1 MKKLLLL
8 SGLLLCLTY
17 LTAQTN
23 QTMKSNDYSQ
33 LWEQVTSF
41 EEQSLPKSASEQV
54 DKIMAKAIAE
64 KNNPQVIK
72 AIIYKGKY
80 DLAIDGQNDT
90 LIFRNLN
97 EMLQKSTDVVEKSVL
112 HSMLGELYLQY
123 YQKSSWEIGQRTALG
138 DFVPADM
145 KEWTKNIFYDK
156 IVENLNASLQAQREL
171 EQAQTKSYAEVVELG
186 NDSRRF
192 FPSMFAFLALR
203 AIDFYPQIASN
214 EDLSKILARKQIS
227 QESLFSPSEEFT
239 QLSFN
244 PQPKEYILWALETY
258 RKLLVSLQTRKM
270 DKSVVL
276 VELKKS
282 DYLRVLYS
290 AYEKYAFSSLQTL
303 LDKWKDNEF
312 SVEIIDNMADFY
324 LQPVAD
330 TPENQEDKQIDKTKA
345 LYELLQTTI
354 AKFPNYE
361 RIDLLNNRLSQLIG
375 PSLSMTGKAAFSLKS
390 KKNIKIAYRNLSK
403 LTVSIY
409 KADAKSQF
417 LKNYNNSNA
426 EIDKKLVKKFDVSL
440 PSNPP
445 YINVEDSISFEI
457 NEYGAYFL
465 TIETDRPEDN
475 TTDNS
480 NFWFSVTDISTFAR
494 AVDKRKYEIVAVDRI
509 SGKPLENARV
519 DLYKHSGNWQNP
531 TLQLFKEFVTD
542 KMGVATLSD
551 IDEVEKNNL
560 FYHVVLGKDSE
571 SVLSRIPYFF
581 QYSANQPTE
590 TEQLSI
596 FTDRGIYRPGQTVYF
611 KAISAKLNEEQAI
624 AISSKEYTVELNDAN
639 GQKIA
644 DKKCITN
651 EFGSISGEFVLPQST
666 LSGYFNLK
674 IGESLYSFRV
684 EEYKRPTFEITFDKI
699 DETYKFGEQVTLQ
712 GKAESFSG
720 IKLQNSEVSYSIT
733 RNQVWWWSR
742 WGNNAEQ
749 VEQVEQG
756 ETETDENGSF
766 KISFIPE
773 KTDNATS
780 FSGRFNPSI
789 FSFTVNVSITD
800 VNGETQTNSYNI
812 TVGDVSMLLSV
823 EADDKIEKSSDKPIN
838 IVAKN
843 LDGNEIEAKGAYQLF
858 SLQENDSI
866 RKQVFQSSFETG
878 NQKELLSRCK
888 KLASGK
894 YRLKLQSKDDRGN
907 LIEAEKD
914 FIVYSYEDKKP
925 PIRTNNWYIVKN
937 ATFSPE
943 KPAEIIL
950 GVSDKNVYVL
960 YEIWQEKTLLERKW
974 VLLSNENKTFKIPY
988 KTEYKNIV
996 SLYITYIKDEKYY
1009 TQQAML
1015 MKKEELKELAVK
1027 LDVFRDKLLP
1037 GAKEEWRLSV
1047 KDPQANP
1054 AVAEVL
1060 ASMYDLSLDK
1070 IAESPKWSFSN
1081 SMLKNHYTVVPY
1093 QTDNLYAQNY
1103 KNLGF
1108 KSQYISIKDFS
1119 FDQFNWF
1126 GFSLQ
1131 NNGVFWVRGRGTFGS
1146 LRSTNVSSLDIAEL
1160 AAPKVRESRDETFA
1174 LAESKVEFDTDELR
1188 SQEEQTETSAPQIRR
1203 NFNETA
1209 FFYPQL
1215 RTNDK
1220 GEVQIAFTVPE
1231 SNTRWKFRVL
1241 AHDKNLNSAQTEAI
1255 AVSRKELMVT
1265 PNMPRFL
1272 RQGDVTTISTKISNL
1287 SDSTISGTARII
1299 LFNPLTDETIPSGA
1313 SQQQPFSLKA
1323 GASENASWTFDVPD
1337 NIDLLGVRIIA
1348 ESESFSDGEQH
1359 AIAVLPNKMLVTESV
1374 PMNVNVGQTKV
1385 FTMDRLTKNASSKT
1399 AENYRL
1405 TLEFTSNP
1413 AWFAVQALPVLSN
1426 PDNDNAVN
1434 WFVSYYANTL
1444 GMYIG
1449 KTYPKVSAMIEAW
1462 KKQGGNEDTFLS
1474 NLEKNEELKNVL
1486 LEETP
1491 WVLEAK
1497 NESEQKRQLSLLFD
1511 LNRNQNLTSAAIR
1524 KLKELQNENSGWS
1537 WYKGFYPNRSITQYI
1552 LYGFSQLK
1560 ELDAVKYPDDI
1571 LSMQK
1576 QAISYIDSDALRSF
1590 EQMKKYNID
1599 WKNIKTISTSD
1610 LEYLYVRSAY
1620 PEYPQS
1626 DAIKEISEFYTS
1638 VVIKN
1643 WMKFGLYERS
1653 LIAVISQQNGQTAIM
1668 QNILKSY
1675 REHATV
1681 SDEMGMYWANNR
1693 ARVFMSQS
1701 ATSVHTFIMDAFRKG
1716 GAKANEMDD
1725 MKRWLLKQKQTQL
1738 WESTHATMDAV
1749 HALLSSG
1756 SDWFSSQG
1764 ETKITLGSKTITPE
1778 KTETGTGYF
1787 KESWSKSEILP
1798 EMAKT
1803 TVENSG
1809 NAPAWGAL
1817 YLQYFE
1823 ELDNITKTDASLD
1836 IEKMLFVEKTD
1847 DSGKKL
1853 VRITEENPL
1862 KVGDKVIVRLT
1873 VRTDRDLEFVHLKDM
1888 RASCFE
1894 PIEQLSGIKWQNGT
1908 IYYQASKDAS
1918 TNFYFD
1924 VLPKGTYVFEYAV
1937 YVNRTGSYSNGITTI
1952 QCLYAPEFTSHTAGM
1967 RINVK

>member
-1 MKKLLLL
+1 M
-8 SGLLLCLTY
+8 
-17 LTAQTN
+17 
-23 QTMKSNDYSQ
+23 
-33 LWEQVTSF
+33 
-41 EEQSLPKSASEQV
+41 
-54 DKIMAKAIAE
+54 
-64 KNNPQVIK
+64 
-72 AIIYKGKY
+72 
-80 DLAIDGQNDT
+80 
-90 LIFRNLN
+90 
-97 EMLQKSTDVVEKSVL
+97 
-112 HSMLGELYLQY
+112 
-123 YQKSSWEIGQRTALG
+123 
-138 DFVPADM
+138 
-145 KEWTKNIFYDK
+145 
-156 IVENLNASLQAQREL
+156 
-171 EQAQTKSYAEVVELG
+171 
-186 NDSRRF
+186 
-192 FPSMFAFLALR
+192 
-203 AIDFYPQIASN
+203 
-214 EDLSKILARKQIS
+214 
-227 QESLFSPSEEFT
+227 
-239 QLSFN
+239 
-244 PQPKEYILWALETY
+244 
-258 RKLLVSLQTRKM
+258 
-270 DKSVVL
+270 
-276 VELKKS
+276 
-282 DYLRVLYS
+282 
-290 AYEKYAFSSLQTL
+290 
-303 LDKWKDNEF
+303 
-312 SVEIIDNMADFY
+312 
-324 LQPVAD
+324 
-330 TPENQEDKQIDKTKA
+330 
-345 LYELLQTTI
+345 
-354 AKFPNYE
+354 
-361 RIDLLNNRLSQLIG
+361 
-375 PSLSMTGKAAFSLKS
+375 
-390 KKNIKIAYRNLSK
+390 
-403 LTVSIY
+403 
-409 KADAKSQF
+409 
-417 LKNYNNSNA
+417 
-426 EIDKKLVKKFDVSL
+426 
-440 PSNPP
+440 
-445 YINVEDSISFEI
+445 
-457 NEYGAYFL
+457 
-465 TIETDRPEDN
+465 
-475 TTDNS
+475 
-480 NFWFSVTDISTFAR
+480 
-494 AVDKRKYEIVAVDRI
+494 
-509 SGKPLENARV
+509 
-519 DLYKHSGNWQNP
+519 
-531 TLQLFKEFVTD
+531 
-542 KMGVATLSD
+542 
-551 IDEVEKNNL
+551 
-560 FYHVVLGKDSE
+560 
-571 SVLSRIPYFF
+571 
-581 QYSANQPTE
+581 
-590 TEQLSI
+590 
-596 FTDRGIYRPGQTVYF
+596 
-611 KAISAKLNEEQAI
+611 
-624 AISSKEYTVELNDAN
+624 
-639 GQKIA
+639 
-644 DKKCITN
+644 
-651 EFGSISGEFVLPQST
+651 
-666 LSGYFNLK
+666 
-674 IGESLYSFRV
+674 
-684 EEYKRPTFEITFDKI
+684 
-699 DETYKFGEQVTLQ
+699 
-712 GKAESFSG
+712 
-720 IKLQNSEVSYSIT
+720 
-733 RNQVWWWSR
+733 
-742 WGNNAEQ
+742 
-749 VEQVEQG
+749 
-756 ETETDENGSF
+756 
-766 KISFIPE
+766 
-773 KTDNATS
+773 
-780 FSGRFNPSI
+780 
-789 FSFTVNVSITD
+789 
-800 VNGETQTNSYNI
+800 
-812 TVGDVSMLLSV
+812 
-823 EADDKIEKSSDKPIN
+823 
-838 IVAKN
+838 
-843 LDGNEIEAKGAYQLF
+843 
-858 SLQENDSI
+858 
-866 RKQVFQSSFETG
+866 
-878 NQKELLSRCK
+878 
-888 KLASGK
+888 
-894 YRLKLQSKDDRGN
+894 
-907 LIEAEKD
+907 
-914 FIVYSYEDKKP
+914 
-925 PIRTNNWYIVKN
+925 
-937 ATFSPE
+937 
-943 KPAEIIL
+943 
-950 GVSDKNVYVL
+950 

-1131 NNGVFWVRGRGTFGS
+1131 NNGGFWVRGTTAFRS
-1146 LRSTNVSSLDIAEL
+1146 SRSTNAAGIDIAEL
-1160 AAPKVRESRDETFA
+1160 EAPRPNAVLESRLQIGVSSSNKVVVAEDDMFKTQEAA
-1174 LAESKVEFDTDELR
+1174 LQTSSNSL
-1188 SQEEQTETSAPQIRR
+1188 EQSAPQIRR

-1231 SNTRWKFRVL
+1231 NNTRWKFRVL

-1265 PNMPRFL
+1265 PNMPRFF

-1287 SDSTISGTARII
+1287 SDSTISGTARVI

-1313 SQQQPFSLKA
+1313 SQQQPFSLIA

-1359 AIAVLPNKMLVTESV
+1359 AIAVLPNKMLVNESV
-1374 PMNVNVGQTKV
+1374 PLNVNGGQSKM
-1385 FTMDRLTKNASSKT
+1385 FTMDRLSKNASSKT

-1426 PDNDNAVN
+1426 PDNENAVN
-1434 WFVSYYANTL
+1434 WFASYYANTL

-1524 KLKELQNENSGWS
+1524 KLQELQNENGGWS

-1599 WKNIKTISTSD
+1599 WENIKTISTSD
-1610 LEYLYVRSAY
+1610 LEYLFVRNAY
-1620 PEYPQS
+1620 SEYIRS
-1626 DAIKEISEFYTS
+1626 SKVVEMTNFYLS
-1638 VVIKN
+1638 VITKN
-1643 WMKFGLYERS
+1643 WTKFGLYERS

-1668 QNILKSY
+1668 QSILKSY

-1738 WESTHATMDAV
+1738 WESSHATMDAV

-1756 SDWFSSQG
+1756 NDWFSLQNA
-1764 ETKITLGSKTITPE
+1764 TKITMGNKTIIPE
-1778 KTETGTGYF
+1778 KTESGTGYF
-1787 KESWSKSEILP
+1787 KESWGKTEILP

-1823 ELDNITKTDASLD
+1823 SLDNIAKTDASLD
-1836 IEKMLFVEKTD
+1836 IEKMLFVENTD
-1847 DSGKKL
+1847 ETGKKL
-1853 VRITEENPL
+1853 VRITEDNPL

-1873 VRTDRDLEFVHLKDM
+1873 IRSDRDLEFVHLKDM

-1924 VLPKGTYVFEYAV
+1924 VLPKGTYVFEYGV
-1937 YVNRTGSYSNGITTI
+1937 YVNRTGSYSNGISTL
-1952 QCLYAPEFTSHTAGM
+1952 QCIYSPEFTSHTAGM